1 MRRGMLLLVLFVCAD
16 DVAAQRISRPFEQ
29 ERDTTVDVRS
39 PWRPLRIAKWTTF
52 LASGG
57 AAAFGFVQN
66 RRADREYEQL
76 ESECVAEPANCSVLE
91 DGSYSNAALE
101 ARYQRIVDRDRT
113 ARTAL
118 LAGQIGLA
126 ASVIMFIIDLP
137 ERDTPEDIPYEPR
150 PLRVGLRSDGS
161 TELKAHISVPGF

>member
-1 MRRGMLLLVLFVCAD
+1 MRRGIILLFLLLLCAG
-16 DVAAQRISRPFEQ
+16 DVAAQHVNRPFEQ
-29 ERDTTVDVRS
+29 DTTVDVRS

-76 ESECVAEPANCSVLE
+76 ESECLAEPANCSVLE
-91 DGSYSNAALE
+91 DGSYANAVLE
-101 ARYQRIVDRDRT
+101 DRYQRIVDRDRT

-137 ERDTPEDIPYEPR
+137 ERETPEDIPYEPR
-150 PLRVGLRSDGS
+150 PLRVGLRSDGR
-161 TELKAHISVPGF
+161 TEFKAHISVPSF